1 MAFLLYIIF
10 IPGYN
15 PEAVILENLFDGGV
29 ILYDLAL
36 NVDSW
41 DLVFHNNDLMLID
54 NAERIG
60 QQIKITLQFWFK
72 EWFLDTTQ
80 GIPYLEYICVKNP
93 NLQHIRQ
100 IFRTAIQSV
109 PGVDSVTELTLSV
122 NAKERILSV
131 TYTANTSAGLLTRR
145 ELLGYG

>member
-1 MAFLLYIIF
+1 MCIRVSQGVVL
-10 IPGYN
+10 PPMN
-15 PEAVILENLFDGGV
+15 PLDGGV

-36 NVDSW
+36 NVDNW
-41 DLVFHNNDLMLID
+41 DLVFHNNDLMIID

-60 QQIKITLQFWFK
+60 QQIKITLQFWFE

-80 GIPYLEYICVKNP
+80 GIPYLQYICIKNP

-100 IFRTAIQSV
+100 IFREAIQSV
-109 PGVDSVTELTLSV
+109 PDVDSVTELTLNV
-122 NAKERILSV
+122 NAKERILTV

>member
-1 MAFLLYIIF
+1 M
-10 IPGYN
+10 
-15 PEAVILENLFDGGV
+15 
-29 ILYDLAL
+29 YDLAL

-41 DLVFHNNDLMLID
+41 DLVFHNNDLLLID

-60 QQIKITLQFWFK
+60 QQIKITLQFWFQ

-80 GIPYLEYICVKNP
+80 GIPYLEYICIKNP

-100 IFRTAIQSV
+100 IFLEAIQSV
-109 PGVDSVTELTLSV
+109 PDVDSVTELTLNV

-131 TYTANTSAGLLTRR
+131 TYTANTTAGLLTRR

>member
-1 MAFLLYIIF
+1 M
-10 IPGYN
+10 
-15 PEAVILENLFDGGV
+15 
-29 ILYDLAL
+29 YDLAL

-41 DLVFHNNDLMLID
+41 DLVLQGNDLLLID

-72 EWFLDTTQ
+72 EWFLDTTK

-100 IFRTAIQSV
+100 IFREAIQSV
-109 PGVDSVTELTLSV
+109 PGVDSVTQLTLNV
-122 NAKERILSV
+122 NAKERILTV
-131 TYTANTSAGLLTRR
+131 NYTANTSAGLLTRR

>member
-1 MAFLLYIIF
+1 MEIARQT
-10 IPGYN
+10 
-15 PEAVILENLFDGGV
+15 NLNDGGG

-80 GIPYLEYICVKNP
+80 GIPYLEHICVKNP

-100 IFRTAIQSV
+100 IFREAIMSV
-109 PGVDSVTELTLSV
+109 DGVDSVTELTLSV

>member
-1 MAFLLYIIF
+1 M
-10 IPGYN
+10 
-15 PEAVILENLFDGGV
+15 
-29 ILYDLAL
+29 YDLAL

-41 DLVFHNNDLMLID
+41 DLVFHNNDLLLID

-60 QQIKITLQFWFK
+60 QQIKISLQFWFA
-72 EWFLDTTQ
+72 EWFLDTKL
-80 GIPYLEYICVKNP
+80 GIPYLERICVKNP

-100 IFRTAIQSV
+100 IFRQAILSV
-109 PGVDSVTELTLSV
+109 EGVESVTELTLSV
-122 NAKERILSV
+122 NASQRILTV

>member
-1 MAFLLYIIF
+1 MEIARQT
-10 IPGYN
+10 
-15 PEAVILENLFDGGV
+15 NLNDGGG

-60 QQIKITLQFWFK
+60 QQIKITLQFWFH

-80 GIPYLEYICVKNP
+80 GIPYLEHICVKNP

-100 IFRTAIQSV
+100 IFRNAIMSV
-109 PGVDSVTELTLSV
+109 DGVDSVTALTLSV

>member
-1 MAFLLYIIF
+1 M
-10 IPGYN
+10 
-15 PEAVILENLFDGGV
+15 
-29 ILYDLAL
+29 YDLAL

-41 DLVFHNNDLMLID
+41 DLVFHNNDLLLID

-100 IFRTAIQSV
+100 IFRNAILSV
-109 PGVDSVTELTLSV
+109 DGVDSVTKLTLSV
-122 NAKERILSV
+122 DVRERILTV
-131 TYTANTSAGLLTRR
+131 EYTANTSAGLLTRR

>member
-1 MAFLLYIIF
+1 M
-10 IPGYN
+10 
-15 PEAVILENLFDGGV
+15 
-29 ILYDLAL
+29 YDLAL
-36 NVDSW
+36 NVDTW
-41 DLVFHNNDLMLID
+41 DLVIENTDLILID

-72 EWFLDTTQ
+72 EWFLDTTK

-100 IFRTAIQSV
+100 IFRQAIQSV
-109 PGVDSVTELTLSV
+109 EGVESVSEIKLNV
-122 NAKERILSV
+122 NAKERILEV
-131 TYTANTSAGLLTRR
+131 NYVANTSEGLLVRK

>member
-1 MAFLLYIIF
+1 M
-10 IPGYN
+10 
-15 PEAVILENLFDGGV
+15 
-29 ILYDLAL
+29 YDLAL
-36 NVDSW
+36 NVDAW

-60 QQIKITLQFWFK
+60 QQIKITLQFWFE
-72 EWFLDTTQ
+72 EWFLDTTK
-80 GIPYLEYICVKNP
+80 GIPYLQYICIKNP

-100 IFRTAIQSV
+100 IFRNAILSV
-109 PGVDSVTELTLSV
+109 DGVDSVTQLTLNV

-131 TYTANTSAGLLTRR
+131 EYTATTSAGLLTRR

>member
-1 MAFLLYIIF
+1 VAA
-10 IPGYN
+10 IPGN
-15 PEAVILENLFDGGV
+15 PFNGGV

-41 DLVFHNNDLMLID
+41 DLVFHNNDLLLID

-80 GIPYLEYICVKNP
+80 GIPYLEHICVKNP

-100 IFRTAIQSV
+100 IFREAIMSV
-109 PGVDSVTELTLSV
+109 DGVDSVTELTLSV

-131 TYTANTSAGLLTRR
+131 NYTANTSAGLLTRR

>member
-1 MAFLLYIIF
+1 M
-10 IPGYN
+10 
-15 PEAVILENLFDGGV
+15 
-29 ILYDLAL
+29 YDLAL

-41 DLVFHNNDLMLID
+41 DLVLQGNDLLLID

-80 GIPYLEYICVKNP
+80 GIPYLEYICIKNP

-100 IFRTAIQSV
+100 IFRGAIQNV
-109 PGVDSVTELTLSV
+109 PGVDSVTELTLNV

>member
-1 MAFLLYIIF
+1 MVE
-10 IPGYN
+10 IPG
-15 PEAVILENLFDGGV
+15 NLFDGGV

-41 DLVFHNNDLMLID
+41 DLVFHNNDLLLID

-60 QQIKITLQFWFK
+60 QQIKITLQFWFQ
-72 EWFLDTTQ
+72 EWFLDTTK
-80 GIPYLEYICVKNP
+80 GIPYLEYICIENP

-100 IFRTAIQSV
+100 IFREAIQSV
-109 PGVDSVTELTLSV
+109 PDVDSVTELTLNV

>member
-1 MAFLLYIIF
+1 M
-10 IPGYN
+10 
-15 PEAVILENLFDGGV
+15 
-29 ILYDLAL
+29 YDLAL

-60 QQIKITLQFWFK
+60 QQIKITLQFWFS

-80 GIPYLEYICVKNP
+80 GIPYLEHIAIKNP

-100 IFRTAIQSV
+100 IFRNAIMSV
-109 PGVDSVTELTLSV
+109 DGVDSVTELTLNV

-131 TYTANTSAGLLTRR
+131 NYTANTSAGLLTRR

>member
-1 MAFLLYIIF
+1 MEIARQT
-10 IPGYN
+10 
-15 PEAVILENLFDGGV
+15 NLNDGGG

-80 GIPYLEYICVKNP
+80 GIPYLEHICVKNP

-100 IFRTAIQSV
+100 IFRNAIMSV
-109 PGVDSVTELTLSV
+109 DGVDSVTELTLSV

>member
-1 MAFLLYIIF
+1 M
-10 IPGYN
+10 
-15 PEAVILENLFDGGV
+15 
-29 ILYDLAL
+29 YDLAL

-41 DLVFHNNDLMLID
+41 DFVLLNNDLVLID

-72 EWFLDTTQ
+72 EWFLDTTK
-80 GIPYLEYICVKNP
+80 GIPYLEYICIKNP

-100 IFRTAIQSV
+100 IFREAIQSV
-109 PGVDSVTELTLSV
+109 PGVDSVTQLSLSV
-122 NAKERILSV
+122 NAKERILTV
-131 TYTANTSAGLLTRR
+131 NYTANTSAGLLTRR

>member
-1 MAFLLYIIF
+1 MEIARQT
-10 IPGYN
+10 
-15 PEAVILENLFDGGV
+15 NLNDGGG

-80 GIPYLEYICVKNP
+80 WIPYLEHICVKNP

-100 IFRTAIQSV
+100 IFRNAILSV
-109 PGVDSVTELTLSV
+109 PGVDSVTELTLNV
-122 NAKERILSV
+122 NAKERILAV

>member
-1 MAFLLYIIF
+1 MEIARQT
-10 IPGYN
+10 
-15 PEAVILENLFDGGV
+15 NLNDGGG

-80 GIPYLEYICVKNP
+80 GIPYLEHICVKNP

-131 TYTANTSAGLLTRR
+131 TYTANTTAGLLTRR

>member
-1 MAFLLYIIF
+1 MEVLS
-10 IPGYN
+10 
-15 PEAVILENLFDGGV
+15 
-29 ILYDLAL
+29 LYDLAL

-41 DLVFHNNDLMLID
+41 DLVFHNNDLLLID

-60 QQIKITLQFWFK
+60 QQIKITLQFWFQ
-72 EWFLDTTQ
+72 EWFLDTTK
-80 GIPYLEYICVKNP
+80 GIPYLEYICIKNP

-100 IFRTAIQSV
+100 IFRNAIQSV
-109 PGVDSVTELTLSV
+109 PDVDSVTELSLSV

-131 TYTANTSAGLLTRR
+131 TYTANTSAGLLTRK

>member
-1 MAFLLYIIF
+1 MAELH
-10 IPGYN
+10 G
-15 PEAVILENLFDGGV
+15 VVQRRTNLNDGGV

-36 NVDSW
+36 NVDNW
-41 DLVFHNNDLMLID
+41 DLVFHNNDLLLID

-60 QQIKITLQFWFK
+60 QQIKITLQYWYE
-72 EWFLDTTQ
+72 EWFLDTTK
-80 GIPYLEYICVKNP
+80 GIPYLQYICIKNP

-100 IFRTAIQSV
+100 IFRNAILSV
-109 PGVDSVTELTLSV
+109 PGVDSVTELTLNV

>member
-1 MAFLLYIIF
+1 VEIARQT
-10 IPGYN
+10 
-15 PEAVILENLFDGGV
+15 NLNDGGG

-60 QQIKITLQFWFK
+60 QQIKITLQFWFQ

-80 GIPYLEYICVKNP
+80 GIPYLEHICVKNP

-100 IFRTAIQSV
+100 IFRNAIMSV
-109 PGVDSVTELTLSV
+109 DGVDSVTELTLSV

>member
-1 MAFLLYIIF
+1 MVVQR
-10 IPGYN
+10 PH
-15 PEAVILENLFDGGV
+15 NLNDGGV

-36 NVDSW
+36 NVDGW

-60 QQIKITLQFWFK
+60 QQIKITLQFWYE
-72 EWFLDTTQ
+72 EWFLNKTQ
-80 GIPYLEYICVKNP
+80 GIPYLQYICIKNP

-100 IFRTAIQSV
+100 IFRQAILSV
-109 PGVDSVTELTLSV
+109 QGVDSVTELTLNV
-122 NAKERILSV
+122 NARERILEV
-131 TYTANTSAGLLTRR
+131 TYTASTSAGLLTRK

>member
-1 MAFLLYIIF
+1 MV
-10 IPGYN
+10 
-15 PEAVILENLFDGGV
+15 EAPQHNRNDGGV

-41 DLVFHNNDLMLID
+41 DLVFHNNDLLLID

-60 QQIKITLQFWFK
+60 QQIKITLQFWFE

-80 GIPYLEYICVKNP
+80 GIPYLQYICIKNP

-100 IFRTAIQSV
+100 IFRKAIQSV
-109 PGVDSVTELTLSV
+109 PDVDSVTELTLNI

-131 TYTANTSAGLLTRR
+131 TYTANTTAGLWTRR

>member
-1 MAFLLYIIF
+1 MVL
-10 IPGYN
+10 N
-15 PEAVILENLFDGGV
+15 PVVETLASLWVDGG
-29 ILYDLAL
+29 YMHDLAL

-41 DLVFHNNDLMLID
+41 DLVFHNNDLLLID

-60 QQIKITLQFWFK
+60 QQIKITLQFWFA
-72 EWFLDTTQ
+72 EWFLDNKL
-80 GIPYLEYICVKNP
+80 GIPYLERICVKNP

-100 IFRTAIQSV
+100 IFRQAILSV
-109 PGVDSVTELTLSV
+109 EGVESVTELTLSV
-122 NAKERILSV
+122 NASQRILTV

>member
-1 MAFLLYIIF
+1 MVFLGNIAI
-10 IPGYN
+10 N
-15 PEAVILENLFDGGV
+15 GGV

-41 DLVFHNNDLMLID
+41 DLVFHNNDLMIID

-60 QQIKITLQFWFK
+60 QQIKITLQFWFQ

-80 GIPYLEYICVKNP
+80 GIPYLQYICIKNP

-131 TYTANTSAGLLTRR
+131 TYTANTTAGLLTRR

>member
-1 MAFLLYIIF
+1 MCIRVSQGVVL
-10 IPGYN
+10 PPMN
-15 PEAVILENLFDGGV
+15 PLDGGV

-36 NVDSW
+36 NVDNW
-41 DLVFHNNDLMLID
+41 DLVFHNNDLLLID

-60 QQIKITLQFWFK
+60 QQIKITLQFWFE

-80 GIPYLEYICVKNP
+80 GVPYLQYICIKNP

-100 IFRTAIQSV
+100 IFREAIQSV
-109 PGVDSVTELTLSV
+109 PGVDSVTELTLNV
-122 NAKERILSV
+122 NARERILSV

>member
-1 MAFLLYIIF
+1 M
-10 IPGYN
+10 
-15 PEAVILENLFDGGV
+15 
-29 ILYDLAL
+29 YDLAL

-41 DLVFHNNDLMLID
+41 DLVFENNDLLLID

-80 GIPYLEYICVKNP
+80 GIPYLEHICVKNP